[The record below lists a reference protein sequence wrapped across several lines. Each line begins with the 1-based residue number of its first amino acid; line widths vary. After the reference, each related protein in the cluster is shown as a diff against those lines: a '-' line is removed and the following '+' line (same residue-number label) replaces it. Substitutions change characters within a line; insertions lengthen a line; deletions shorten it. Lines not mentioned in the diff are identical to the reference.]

1 MEESERMR
9 IARLNSPAFAALVLL
24 LAIFPAFAQKTV
36 VRYGVFEESMI
47 SSKQYANPLQDV
59 QVTVTITDPRGNS
72 KEVEAFW
79 DGFSV
84 WKFRYMP
91 RMLGP
96 YTFTVKCSDSSNPG
110 LNAPGDRFV
119 AVEYTGDNELARR
132 GPIVLSEN
140 RHHFQYADGTPFFL
154 VSDTAWNGALL
165 STDEEWER
173 YLKERKAQHFN
184 TVQFVT
190 TQWRAAYADAEGQT
204 AFQGVDEISI
214 NPSFFQRIDQRIATL
229 NEQGFVGLPV
239 ILWALTS
246 PKRESPG
253 EVLPREQ
260 AALLARYIVARY
272 DAYHVLWFLGGDGDY
287 RGEKADR
294 WKFIGRAVFPPNR
307 KTNLVSLHPRGEQ
320 NPWPGLKDEAWL
332 DFLNYQTGH
341 GSNAGK
347 WKWNATQGT
356 ASGWKLEP
364 ARPVFDS
371 EPNYENHISYH
382 SRKPIDAYDVRR
394 ASWYSLLIAPPAG
407 ISYGSQGV
415 WPWMREI
422 GEPLNHP
429 NTGAAM
435 PWFAS
440 LDTPGVESIKALA
453 DIMDAMPWTRLEP
466 YQAILAGPKTADDFS
481 NFIPC
486 ARTITRETALCYVPA
501 KTTPILNTYSFE
513 RGVRTTWIDP
523 KTGIRETPLDVIR
536 IDRIEMKPPNG
547 EDWLLLIER
556 K

>member
-1 MEESERMR
+1 MR
-9 IARLNSPAFAALVLL
+9 IARSLSLALGAFVLFLAVLPA
-24 LAIFPAFAQKTV
+24 PAQKTA
-36 VRYGVFEESMI
+36 VRYGVFEESML
-47 SSKQYANPLQDV
+47 SSKQYSNPIQDV
-59 QVTVTITDPRGNS
+59 QVTVTITDPRGGR

-96 YTFTVKCSDSSNPG
+96 HAFTVKCSDASNAG

-119 AVEYTGDNELARR
+119 AVEYNGENELARR

-140 RHHFQYADGTPFFL
+140 RRYFQHVDGTPFFL
-154 VSDTAWNGALL
+154 VSDTAWNGPLL
-165 STDEEWER
+165 SDDEEWER
-173 YLKERKAQHFN
+173 YLKERKAQKFN
-184 TVQFVT
+184 TIQFVT
-190 TQWRAAYADAEGQT
+190 TQWRAAYTNAEGQA
-204 AFQGVDEISI
+204 AFSGIDEISV
-214 NPSFFQRIDQRIATL
+214 NPSFFQRLDKRIATL

-272 DAYHVLWFLGGDGDY
+272 DAYDVLWFLGGDGDY
-287 RGEKADR
+287 NGDKAER
-294 WKFIGRAVFPPNR
+294 WKFLGRDVFPANR
-307 KTNLVSLHPRGEQ
+307 KTNLVSVHPRGGQ
-320 NPWPGLKDEAWL
+320 NPWPGLKEEPWL

-341 GSNAGK
+341 GSNANK

-364 ARPVFDS
+364 TRPVFDS
-371 EPNYENHISYH
+371 EPNYENHTSYND
-382 SRKPIDAYDVRR
+382 SKVIDAYDVRR
-394 ASWYSLLIAPPAG
+394 ASWYSVLIAPPAG
-407 ISYGSQGV
+407 ITYGNHGV
-415 WPWMREI
+415 WPWMKEI
-422 GEPLNHP
+422 GVPLNHP
-429 NTGAAM
+429 NSGSAM

-440 LDTPGVESIKALA
+440 LDTPGAESIKAMA
-453 DIMDAMPWTRLEP
+453 EIIGTMPWTRFEP
-466 YQAILAGPKTADDFS
+466 FRSLLVDPQVAEDYS

-486 ARTITRETALCYVPA
+486 ARTVTRETALCYVPA
-501 KTTPILNTYSFE
+501 KTTPFLNTYSFE
-513 RGVRTTWIDP
+513 NGVRTTWIDP
-523 KTGIRETPLDVIR
+523 RTALRKTPLDLIR
-536 IDRIEMKPPNG
+536 INRIELKPPSE

>member
-1 MEESERMR
+1 MR
-9 IARLNSPAFAALVLL
+9 IARPVPFLFAALAVLL
-24 LAIFPAFAQKTV
+24 AAFPAMAQKTAF
-36 VRYGVFEESMI
+36 RYGVFEESMI

-59 QVTVTITDPRGNS
+59 QVTVTITDPLGRR

-91 RMLGP
+91 RVLGP
-96 YTFTVKCSDSSNPG
+96 HTFTVKCSDASNPG

-119 AVEYTGDNELARR
+119 AVEYHGDNELALR

-140 RHHFQYADGTPFFL
+140 RRYFQHADGTPFFL

-165 STDEEWER
+165 SDDEEWVR
-173 YLKERKAQHFN
+173 YLKERKTQKFN
-184 TVQFVT
+184 TIQFVT

-204 AFQGVDEISI
+204 AFKGIDEISI
-214 NPSFFQRIDQRIATL
+214 NPSFFHRLDKRVATL

-272 DAYHVLWFLGGDGDY
+272 DAYDVLWFLGGDGDY
-287 RGEKADR
+287 AGDKAER
-294 WKFIGRAVFPPNR
+294 WKYLGREVFPPAR
-307 KTNLVSLHPRGEQ
+307 KTNLVSLHPRGQQ
-320 NPWPGLKDEAWL
+320 NPWPGLVNEPWL

-341 GSNAGK
+341 GSNGQK
-347 WKWNATQGT
+347 WKWNATEGT

-364 ARPVFDS
+364 TRPVFDS
-371 EPNYENHISYH
+371 EPNYENHLSYH
-382 SRKPIDAYDVRR
+382 GKKVIDAYDVRR
-394 ASWYSLLIAPPAG
+394 ASWYSLLIAPPSG
-407 ISYGSQGV
+407 ITYGAHGV
-415 WPWMREI
+415 WPWMKEI
-422 GEPLNHP
+422 GVPLNHP
-429 NTGAAM
+429 NSGSAM

-440 LDTPGVESIKALA
+440 LDTPGAESIKALA
-453 DIMDAMPWTRLEP
+453 EIMDALPWTRFEP
-466 YQAILAGPKTADDFS
+466 FRSLIAGPATAEDYS

-486 ARTITRETALCYVPA
+486 ARTVTRETALCYVPA
-501 KTTPILNTYSFE
+501 KTTPSLNLFSFE
-513 RGVRTTWIDP
+513 NGVRSTWIDP
-523 KTGIRETPLDVIR
+523 RTGIRKTPLDLMR
-536 IDRIEMKPPNG
+536 IDRIEAKPPSD